1 MQLISHHKDEKLSV
15 SQKLRDWNRASWIT
29 HKDVLACRK
38 MTPPK
43 LGAFNGLTVK
53 RKALRRVEWE

>member
-1 MQLISHHKDEKLSV
+1 V